1 MTLALYQP
9 QSVTTEGGV
18 TTIHFR
24 LLNTEYI
31 EPFTPYYIVVE
42 AETFPLSTEAE
53 THFPKIGNTDINLGT
68 YTFRGTNKSMS
79 NLIAIMNKAYILQ
92 SDGKWHRVT
101 NSESVYIPAFRAFFS
116 KNSDVAS
123 GVNEIRM
130 LFEDDD
136 TTSIEDLNAAPN
148 ANGPIYNLAGQRLDK
163 MQKGINIVGGKKVL
177 VK

>member
-1 MTLALYQP
+1 M
-9 QSVTTEGGV
+9 

-101 NSESVYIPAFRAFFS
+101 IVKVSIFQLSVLSSPR
-116 KNSDVAS
+116 
-123 GVNEIRM
+123 
-130 LFEDDD
+130 
-136 TTSIEDLNAAPN
+136 
-148 ANGPIYNLAGQRLDK
+148 
-163 MQKGINIVGGKKVL
+163 IVMWRV
-177 VK
+177 V

>member
-1 MTLALYQP
+1 MALYQP

-130 LFEDDD
+130 IFEDDD
-136 TTSIEDLNAAPN
+136 ATSIEDLNAAPMLTGLSTTSQAN
-148 ANGPIYNLAGQRLDK
+148 ASTRCRR
-163 MQKGINIVGGKKVL
+163 VST
-177 VK
+177 